1 MGNQRLRGQLA
12 IAGLTASD
20 LANTIE
26 VDPKTVE
33 RWISEGRV
41 PRSRLRSK
49 AAEALAVTEG
59 YLWPSLLDDTRARET
74 SRAEIVTVY
83 PHRGAVPN
91 GVWRRLIEGA
101 EDQVDVLVY
110 AGLFLI
116 DSNPDLPE
124 LLVDRAEHGLAAR
137 LLFGDPE
144 SDVVAWR
151 GREEGIGENLA
162 ARIHL
167 SLNYLEPTHGTAGI
181 EIRQHQ
187 TVLYNSLYRFDD
199 ELLVNTHVMGSPAPK
214 NPVIHVRRLEGGQLF
229 DHYLTSFERVW
240 ASATSLPAPIEITQG
255 RATPRVTIPRTPSTP
270 GPEARGERHD
280 LGSRTQNVAIPKA
293 TPVAG
298 HGDQSPSSA

>member
-12 IAGLTASD
+12 IAGLTTSD

-33 RWISEGRV
+33 RWISEDRV
-41 PRSRLRSK
+41 PRPRLRSK
-49 AAEALAVTEG
+49 AAQALAVTEG

-74 SRAEIVTVY
+74 SHAEIVTVY

-91 GVWRRLIEGA
+91 GVWRRLIEDA

-124 LLVDRAEHGLAAR
+124 LLVDRAEHGLSAR
-137 LLFGDPE
+137 LLFGEPD

-162 ARIHL
+162 ARIRL
-167 SLNYLEPTHGTAGI
+167 SLTYLEPTHGTNGI

-229 DHYLTSFERVW
+229 DHYLSSFERVW
-240 ASATSLPAPIEITQG
+240 ASAVPVPISAGAE
-255 RATPRVTIPRTPSTP
+255 RSSRVKQRS
-270 GPEARGERHD
+270 G
-280 LGSRTQNVAIPKA
+280 
-293 TPVAG
+293 
-298 HGDQSPSSA
+298 